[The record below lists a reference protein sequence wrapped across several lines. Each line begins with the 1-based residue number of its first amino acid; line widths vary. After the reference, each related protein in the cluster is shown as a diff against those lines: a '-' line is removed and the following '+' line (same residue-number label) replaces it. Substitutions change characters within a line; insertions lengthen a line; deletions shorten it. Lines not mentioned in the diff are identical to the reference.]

1 MEEEKRKDEKNL
13 KDEILKKLENNAE
26 KEDIL
31 DLIYKAREEKIDNII
46 KNINRKI
53 KEEYKELYNDEEIE
67 NIKKEKYIEK
77 IYKQGFKDGINLK
90 ENLSKT

>member
-1 MEEEKRKDEKNL
+1 MEEENKKDEKNL

-53 KEEYKELYNDEEIE
+53 KEEYKDLNSEEEIE